1 MTANTPPNRKPLTDS
16 QRRWLNHIK
25 AAEASGL
32 TQKAY
37 AQREG
42 LSLASLSYHKTVLRQ
57 RGYLPQTQA
66 RFVPAQI
73 VNHTAGTEPAMLRVR
88 LPNGLIIEASSGVL
102 PETVLSL
109 VRALR

>member
-1 MTANTPPNRKPLTDS
+1 MTANTSPNRRPLTDS

-32 TQKAY
+32 TQKEY
-37 AQREG
+37 AGREG

-57 RGYLPQTQA
+57 RGYLPQGQA

-73 VNHTAGTEPAMLRVR
+73 ANHAEATQPAMLRIR
-88 LPNGLIIEASSGVL
+88 LPNGLIIEASAGI
-102 PETVLSL
+102 PPQTVLSL
-109 VRALR
+109 VRALT